1 MDIAITSRKHGVPDT
16 QGWTV
21 CPEEIFLKSEK
32 LFFDQLIR
40 PIEHQMMRSIW
51 RIVRDPEMAKDTF
64 QDSLAK
70 IWKRLD
76 RIRSHPNPHALIL
89 KICLNA
95 AIDSLR
101 KRTRLRQHE
110 KTEPLHR
117 FPSLSDTKNHEALES
132 KKIEAEILEAINRLP
147 RRQAVAVLMR
157 IIQEQPYTVIA
168 QAMECSETTVRIHVS
183 RGRARLIQWLSHLK
197 PASLKEVSK

>member
-1 MDIAITSRKHGVPDT
+1 MYIAITSRKHGEPGK
-16 QGWTV
+16 QGWLEH
-21 CPEEIFLKSEK
+21 PEEIFLKNER
-32 LFFDQLIR
+32 LFFEQLIK
-40 PIEHQMMRSIW
+40 PVEHQMMRSIW
-51 RIVRDPEMAKDTF
+51 RIVRDPEMAKDVL
-64 QDSLAK
+64 QESLTK

-76 RIRSHPNPHALIL
+76 RIRSHPNPRALIL

-101 KRTRLRQHE
+101 KRKRLHQHE
-110 KTEPLHR
+110 KAERLHR
-117 FPSLSDTKNHEALES
+117 FPIQSDATAYEALER
-132 KKIEAEILEAINRLP
+132 KKIETEILKAISRLP

-157 IIQEQPYTVIA
+157 IIQDQPYEVIA

-183 RGRARLIQWLSHLK
+183 KGRARLRAWLSHLK

>member
-1 MDIAITSRKHGVPDT
+1 MDTAITSQKHGVLDK
-16 QGWTV
+16 QSWTV
-21 CPEEIFLKSEK
+21 RPEEIFLKSEK
-32 LFFDQLIR
+32 LFFEQLIK

-51 RIVRDPEMAKDTF
+51 RTVRDPEMAKDAL

-70 IWKRLD
+70 IWKRLN
-76 RIRSHPNPHALIL
+76 RIRSHPNPHALIF

-101 KRTRLRQHE
+101 KRKRLLQHE
-110 KTEPLHR
+110 RTEPLHR
-117 FPSLSDTKNHEALES
+117 FPIQSDTRVHEALES
-132 KKIEAEILEAINRLP
+132 KKVEAEILEAINRLP

-157 IIQEQPYTVIA
+157 IIQEQPYDVIS
-168 QAMECSETTVRIHVS
+168 QAMECSEATVRIHVS
-183 RGRARLIQWLSHLK
+183 RGRARLSQWLSHLN

>member
-1 MDIAITSRKHGVPDT
+1 MDIAITSQKHGVPDK
-16 QGWTV
+16 QGWLEH
-21 CPEEIFLKSEK
+21 PEEFFLRDEK
-32 LFFDQLIR
+32 LFFEQLIK
-40 PIEHQMMRSIW
+40 PVEHQMMQSIW
-51 RIVRDPEMAKDTF
+51 RIVRDPEMAKDTL
-64 QDSLAK
+64 QESLTK

-76 RIRSHPNPHALIL
+76 RIRRHPNPRALIL

-101 KRTRLRQHE
+101 KRKRLHQHE

-117 FPSLSDTKNHEALES
+117 FPIQSDTKDYEALER
-132 KKIEAEILEAINRLP
+132 KKIEAEILEAIKRLP

-157 IIQEQPYTVIA
+157 LIQDQPYAAIA

-183 RGRARLIQWLSHLK
+183 RGRARLSQWLSHLK

>member
-1 MDIAITSRKHGVPDT
+1 MDIAIISRKHGVPDK
-16 QGWTV
+16 QGWLEH
-21 CPEEIFLKSEK
+21 PEEFFLRDEK
-32 LFFDQLIR
+32 LFFEQLIK
-40 PIEHQMMRSIW
+40 PVEHQMMRSIW
-51 RIVRDPEMAKDTF
+51 RIVRDPEMAKDTL
-64 QDSLAK
+64 QESLAK

-76 RIRSHPNPHALIL
+76 LIRSHPNPRALIL

-101 KRTRLRQHE
+101 KRKRLYQHE

-117 FPSLSDTKNHEALES
+117 FPSQQAAKVHEGLER
-132 KKIEAEILEAINRLP
+132 KKIEAEILEAIKRLP

-157 IIQEQPYTVIA
+157 LIQDQPYAVIA

-183 RGRARLIQWLSHLK
+183 RGRARLSQWLSHLK
-197 PASLKEVSK
+197 PASLQEVSK

>member
-1 MDIAITSRKHGVPDT
+1 VPAK
-16 QGWTV
+16 QGWLEH
-21 CPEEIFLKSEK
+21 PEEIFLKDKK
-32 LFFDQLIR
+32 LFFEQLIE

-51 RIVRDPEMAKDTF
+51 RIVRDPEMAKDAL

-76 RIRSHPNPHALIL
+76 RVRIHPNPRALIL

-101 KRTRLRQHE
+101 KRKRLHQHE

-117 FPSLSDTKNHEALES
+117 FPIQPNTTAYESLER
-132 KKIEAEILEAINRLP
+132 KKTEAEILEAIKRLP

-157 IIQEQPYTVIA
+157 LIQDQPYAVIA

-183 RGRARLIQWLSHLK
+183 RGRARLSQWLSHLK

>member
-1 MDIAITSRKHGVPDT
+1 MDIAITSRKHGVLEK
-16 QGWTV
+16 QSWTAH
-21 CPEEIFLKSEK
+21 PEEIFLKSEK
-32 LFFDQLIR
+32 MFFDQLIK

-51 RIVRDPEMAKDTF
+51 RIVHDPEMAKDAL

-76 RIRSHPNPHALIL
+76 SIRSHPNPHALIL

-101 KRTRLRQHE
+101 KLKRLRQHE
-110 KTEPLHR
+110 KAEPLHR
-117 FPSLSDTKNHEALES
+117 FPIQSDTKVHEALEG
-132 KKIEAEILEAINRLP
+132 KKVEAEILEAINRLP

-157 IIQEQPYTVIA
+157 IIQEQPYDVIA
-168 QAMECSETTVRIHVS
+168 QAMECNETTVRIHVS
-183 RGRARLIQWLSHLK
+183 RGRARLSQWLSHLK

>member
-1 MDIAITSRKHGVPDT
+1 MDIAITSRKHGVLEK
-16 QGWTV
+16 QSWTMR
-21 CPEEIFLKSEK
+21 PEEIFLKSEK
-32 LFFDQLIR
+32 LFFDQLIK
-40 PIEHQMMRSIW
+40 PIENQMMRSIW
-51 RIVRDPEMAKDTF
+51 RIVRDPEMAKDAL

-76 RIRSHPNPHALIL
+76 RIRSHPNPQALIF

-101 KRTRLRQHE
+101 KHKRLRQHE
-110 KTEPLHR
+110 KTEPLHQY
-117 FPSLSDTKNHEALES
+117 PIQSDTKVHEALES
-132 KKIEAEILEAINRLP
+132 RKVKAEILEAINRLP

-157 IIQEQPYTVIA
+157 IIQEQPYDFIA

-183 RGRARLIQWLSHLK
+183 RGRARLSKWLSHLK

>member
-1 MDIAITSRKHGVPDT
+1 MDIAITSRKHDVPGK
-16 QGWTV
+16 QGWPRR
-21 CPEEIFLKSEK
+21 PEEIFLKDEK
-32 LFFDQLIR
+32 LFFEQLIK
-40 PIEHQMMRSIW
+40 PVEHQMMRSIW
-51 RIVRDPEMAKDTF
+51 RIVRDPEMAKDAL

-76 RIRSHPNPHALIL
+76 RVRIHPNPRALIL

-101 KRTRLRQHE
+101 KQKRLHQHE

-117 FPSLSDTKNHEALES
+117 FPIQPNTTAYESLER
-132 KKIEAEILEAINRLP
+132 KKTEAEILEAIKRLP

-157 IIQEQPYTVIA
+157 LIGDQPYDIIA

-183 RGRARLIQWLSHLK
+183 RGRAKLSQWLSHLK

>member
-1 MDIAITSRKHGVPDT
+1 MDTAITSRKLGVPDK
-16 QGWTV
+16 QGWPGR
-21 CPEEIFLKSEK
+21 PEEIFLKDEK
-32 LFFDQLIR
+32 LFFEQLIKSV
-40 PIEHQMMRSIW
+40 EHQMMRSIW
-51 RIVRDPEMAKDTF
+51 RIVRDPEMAKDAL
-64 QDSLAK
+64 QDSLTK

-101 KRTRLRQHE
+101 KRKRLHQHE

-117 FPSLSDTKNHEALES
+117 FPIQPNTTVYEALER
-132 KKIEAEILEAINRLP
+132 KKIEAEILEAIKRLP

-157 IIQEQPYTVIA
+157 LIQDQPYAVIA

-183 RGRARLIQWLSHLK
+183 RGRARLSQWLSHLK

>member
-1 MDIAITSRKHGVPDT
+1 VPDK
-16 QGWTV
+16 QGWPRR
-21 CPEEIFLKSEK
+21 PEEIFLKDEK
-32 LFFDQLIR
+32 LFFEQLIK
-40 PIEHQMMRSIW
+40 PVEHQMMRSIW
-51 RIVRDPEMAKDTF
+51 RIVRDPEMAKDAL

-76 RIRSHPNPHALIL
+76 RVRIHPNPRALIL

-101 KRTRLRQHE
+101 KRKRLHQHE

-117 FPSLSDTKNHEALES
+117 FPIQPNTTAYEVLDG
-132 KKIEAEILEAINRLP
+132 KKIEAEILEAIKRLP

-157 IIQEQPYTVIA
+157 LIQDQPYAVIA

-183 RGRARLIQWLSHLK
+183 RGRARLSQWLSHLK

>member
-1 MDIAITSRKHGVPDT
+1 MDIAIISRKHGVLGKR
-16 QGWTV
+16 GWPA
-21 CPEEIFLKSEK
+21 CPEEIFLKDEK
-32 LFFDQLIR
+32 LFFDQLIK

-51 RIVRDPEMAKDTF
+51 RIVRDPEMAKDAL
-64 QDSLAK
+64 QDSLAI

-76 RIRSHPNPHALIL
+76 RVRSHPNPHALIF

-117 FPSLSDTKNHEALES
+117 FPIQSNAKAHEAMER
-132 KKIEAEILEAINRLP
+132 KKVEAEILEAINRLP

-157 IIQEQPYTVIA
+157 IIQEQPYAVIA
-168 QAMECSETTVRIHVS
+168 QAMECSEATVRIHVS
-183 RGRARLIQWLSHLK
+183 RGRARLSQWLLHLK
-197 PASLKEVSK
+197 PASLREVSK

>member
-1 MDIAITSRKHGVPDT
+1 VLGKR
-16 QGWTV
+16 GWPA
-21 CPEEIFLKSEK
+21 CPEEIFLKDEK
-32 LFFDQLIR
+32 LFFDQLIK

-51 RIVRDPEMAKDTF
+51 RIVRDPEMAKDAL
-64 QDSLAK
+64 QDSLAI

-117 FPSLSDTKNHEALES
+117 FPIQSDTKAYQALES
-132 KKIEAEILEAINRLP
+132 KKIEAEILEAIDRLP

-157 IIQEQPYTVIA
+157 IIQEQPYAVIA
-168 QAMECSETTVRIHVS
+168 QAMECSEATVRIHVS
-183 RGRARLIQWLSHLK
+183 RGRARLSQWLLHLK
-197 PASLKEVSK
+197 PASLREVSK